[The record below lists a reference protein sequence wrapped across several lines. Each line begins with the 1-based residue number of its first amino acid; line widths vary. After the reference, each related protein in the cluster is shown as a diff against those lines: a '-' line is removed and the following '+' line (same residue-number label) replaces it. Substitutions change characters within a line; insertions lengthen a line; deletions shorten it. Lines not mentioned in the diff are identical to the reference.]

1 MYIRYETDI
10 KLKTGILGKGVFAAM
25 GDLKRR
31 SVMTN
36 EETFWYQQVATWF
49 NERLQNPDC
58 FELPVD
64 TPISNIAKS
73 WFSPDALE
81 FIDKTESVALLLQ
94 RYGIGVE
101 KLTSNDPGKVIYKDI
116 NQVVVLPYE
125 NEKILNKVKNC
136 RSLRSLGR
144 ANSARPF

>member
-1 MYIRYETDI
+1 MYIRCETDI

-31 SVMTN
+31 GVMTN
-36 EETFWYQQVATWF
+36 EETFWYQQVTTWF
-49 NERLQNPDC
+49 NESLQNPDC

-64 TPISNIAKS
+64 TSISNIAKS

-125 NEKILNKVKNC
+125 NEKNT
-136 RSLRSLGR
+136 
-144 ANSARPF
+144 

>member
-31 SVMTN
+31 GVMTN

-49 NERLQNPDC
+49 NESLQNPDC
-58 FELPVD
+58 FELLVD
-64 TPISNIAKS
+64 TSISNIAKS
-73 WFSPDALE
+73 WFSLDALE

-116 NQVVVLPYE
+116 NQVIVLPYE
-125 NEKILNKVKNC
+125 NEKNT
-136 RSLRSLGR
+136 
-144 ANSARPF
+144 